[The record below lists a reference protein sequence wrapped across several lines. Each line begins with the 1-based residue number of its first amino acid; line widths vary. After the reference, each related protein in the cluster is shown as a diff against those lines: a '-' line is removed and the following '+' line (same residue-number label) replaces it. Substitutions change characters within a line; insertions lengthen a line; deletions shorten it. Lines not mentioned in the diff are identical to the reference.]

1 MEVSMSVVS
10 VVSVTE
16 MGVYV
21 SIYSLVIHMFT
32 VHASEM
38 ELIF

>member
-1 MEVSMSVVS
+1 MEVSMSVVF

-16 MGVYV
+16 MGVYA

-32 VHASEM
+32 VHAFEM